1 MSGVSDH
8 TCSQARKEKTSQQLK
23 AFDCNGST
31 KKTLKQLFKGL
42 VTNGDKGGGSSGGGS
57 GAGGAGGSSNN
68 SQVCLLKLSDLSR
81 Q

>member
-1 MSGVSDH
+1 MNGVSDP

-57 GAGGAGGSSNN
+57 GAGGAGGSGNN
-68 SQVCLLKLSDLSR
+68 SQVICPLII
-81 Q
+81 